1 MNLRPYRPSDVSAL
15 AELFYQT
22 VHSVNRRDYTAAQ
35 CRVWATGHPDLSAW
49 DASFQA
55 HRTWI
60 AEEDGH
66 IVGFTDLDVEAGY
79 LDRLYVHKDAQRRGV
94 GTALC
99 DAAEA
104 CARAAGV
111 RRLETHASITARPFF
126 AARGYTLLREQE
138 VERDG
143 ILLKNYVMILEL

>member
-1 MNLRPYRPSDVSAL
+1 M
-15 AELFYQT
+15 
-22 VHSVNRRDYTAAQ
+22 
-35 CRVWATGHPDLSAW
+35 
-49 DASFQA
+49 
-55 HRTWI
+55 
-60 AEEDGH
+60 
-66 IVGFTDLDVEAGY
+66 
-79 LDRLYVHKDAQRRGV
+79 

-126 AARGYTLLREQE
+126 AARGYALLREQE
-138 VERDG
+138 VERGG

>member
-22 VHSVNRRDYTAAQ
+22 VHSVNRRDYTAEQ

-66 IVGFTDLDVEAGY
+66 IVGFADLDVECGY

-94 GTALC
+94 GA
-99 DAAEA
+99 AAEA

-111 RRLETHASITARPFF
+111 QRLETHASITARPFF
-126 AARGYTLLREQE
+126 AARGYRLLREQA
-138 VERDG
+138 VERGG
-143 ILLKNYVMILEL
+143 IRLKNYVMILEL